1 MLLKR
6 FLTALV
12 LAAIGLPA
20 SIYGGIYFWL
30 MMAFFLVYAS
40 WEYVNLM
47 RGAKFQPSAVLTVGG
62 VFGILIA
69 RTVFP
74 AYESAVLTLLV
85 FLAMAWHLIAFERGR
100 DRAAGDFAI
109 TVAGLVYLGWIGSY
123 LVKLRELPGGLWWFF
138 LVLPA
143 VWFADSGAYFIG
155 KNFGKHKL
163 SPRLSPKKTWEGY
176 WGGVLFGTLS
186 GVLFAWLWRE
196 NLDITLLNGA
206 LIGLAMALFTTLGD
220 LGESMIKRQAGIK
233 DSSHIFP
240 GHGGVFD
247 RIDTWL
253 WGSALGY
260 YLILWFFS

>member
-1 MLLKR
+1 MSKR
-6 FLTALV
+6 LLTALV

-20 SIYGGIYFWL
+20 IIYGGVFFWL
-30 MMAFFLVYAS
+30 MMAFFLTLAA

-47 RGAKFQPSAVLTVGG
+47 RGAKFQPSMALTVGG
-62 VFGILIA
+62 VFGVLVT
-69 RTVFP
+69 RTIYP
-74 AYESAVLTLLV
+74 AYESAVLTAFV
-85 FLAMAWHLIAFERGR
+85 FLAMTYHLIAFERGR
-100 DRAAGDFAI
+100 DQAAGDFAI
-109 TVAGLVYLGWIGSY
+109 TVTGLVYMGWIGSY
-123 LVKLRELPGGLWWFF
+123 LIKLRELPGGLWWFF
-138 LVLPA
+138 LVLPT
-143 VWFADSGAYFIG
+143 VWFTDTGAYLIG

-186 GVLFAWLWRE
+186 GVLFAWLWRQDLAISL
-196 NLDITLLNGA
+196 LDGA
-206 LIGLAMALFTTLGD
+206 LIGLVMATLTTLGD

-253 WGSALGY
+253 WAAALGY
-260 YLILWFFS
+260 YLIRWFFI

>member
-1 MLLKR
+1 MLKR

-20 SIYGGIYFWL
+20 VIYGGFFFWAL
-30 MMAFFLVYAS
+30 MAFFLGAAS
-40 WEYVNLM
+40 WEYVKLF
-47 RGAKFQPSAVLTVGG
+47 RGAKFQPSMVLTVGG
-62 VFGILIA
+62 TLAVLIA
-69 RTVFP
+69 RTYYP
-74 AYESAVLTLLV
+74 AYETAVLSGSIL
-85 FLAMAWHLIAFERGR
+85 LAMAVHLSAYERGR
-100 DRAAGDFAI
+100 DEAAGDFAV
-109 TVAGLVYLGWIGSY
+109 TVAGIIYLGWIGSY
-123 LVKLRELPGGLWWFF
+123 LVKLRILPEGLYWFF

-143 VWFADSGAYFIG
+143 VWLADSGAYFIG
-155 KNFGKHKL
+155 KNFGRHKL

-176 WGGVLFGTLS
+176 WGGVVFGTLT
-186 GVLFAWLWRE
+186 GVLFAWLWRH
-196 NLDITLLNGA
+196 NLNISLLDGA
-206 LIGLAMALFTTLGD
+206 LIGLVMSLFTTLGD

-253 WGSALGY
+253 WASVLGY